1 MGLSS
6 STSTSKNSTKYG
18 KQALPHINAATD
30 AMSQAYTQTQP
41 RLGGVM
47 DALGETFGGFDP
59 NKGNIGAANSHVSDV
74 LGGKYMTGGNPYL
87 EGMISTTNDNV
98 MDRVNA
104 LFGRSGQ
111 TGSSRQI
118 GELGKQL
125 ATAENGLRY
134 QNYSDEMGRMD
145 TAVGQAAGL
154 SDAEN
159 RNVQTQDAL
168 GRTIAGLPLDVASQY
183 AAGMGSLWGNILD
196 SKGTTKT
203 SGGLGQM
210 LMQGIG
216 AAAGAYA
223 ASDPALKENFERV
236 GDGPDGL
243 TLYAFDYI
251 PPPTAAIAPYM
262 KQGRQIGVMADEVA
276 RLRPDALGPVI
287 DGYQTVNYAALG
299 LN

>member
-6 STSTSKNSTKYG
+6 STSTSKSSTKYG

-47 DALGETFGGFDP
+47 DALGETFAGFDP
-59 NKGNIGAANSHVSDV
+59 NKGNITTANGYVGDV
-74 LGGKYMTGGNPYL
+74 LGGKYLTGNPHL
-87 EGMISTTNDNV
+87 QGIIDTTNNSV

-104 LFGRSGQ
+104 LFSRNGQ

-118 GELGKQL
+118 GELGTRL
-125 ATAENGLRY
+125 AEAENALRY
-134 QNYSDEMGRMD
+134 QDYGAERARMD
-145 TAVGQAAGL
+145 AAVGQAAGL

-159 RNVQTQDAL
+159 RNIQTQDAL
-168 GRTIAGLPLDVASQY
+168 GRTVAGLPLDVASQY
-183 AAGMGSLWGNILD
+183 AQGMGSLWGNILD
-196 SKGTTKT
+196 TKGTQKT

-223 ASDPALKENFERV
+223 ASDPALKENIERV

-243 TLYAFDYI
+243 ALYAFDYI
-251 PPPTAAIAPYM
+251 APPTDAIAPYM
-262 KQGRQIGVMADEVA
+262 KQGRQVGVMADEVA

-299 LN
+299 MN